1 MSQLEYPTAQD
12 MLFGYARH
20 PVTTPNGIVIG
31 NGMVIPEVNYTL
43 PPMIINEA
51 TLPEVR
57 SRYREMTT
65 RILQRA
71 VELKQEILVLEFEQ
85 LYELTQY
92 PHWGAYVTSDIKE
105 VMEEFYRASGVKSA
119 LRVTIADIRD
129 KERPPRMR
137 SGEPMRT
144 MLESFDQ
151 CAAAGADILSI
162 ESTGGKEL
170 TDRALLDG
178 NIKGLVYGLGVLAPN
193 DMAYLWDRIVE
204 IAHKHSVVAGGD
216 TACGFANTAMQ
227 LAHQRMLP
235 KVLAAIVRL
244 MAAPRSLVAIERG
257 ATGPLKDCAYEN
269 PILKAIS
276 GVPISMEG
284 KTSACA
290 HSSPYGNLAGA
301 VCDLWSNESVQDVKL
316 LSGFAPEV
324 FTEILI
330 YDCRLMNSALQQ
342 NSGTVLR
349 DLMIRSD
356 RSLDIQS
363 LVMDLEVSFEAA
375 RRIVEAGA
383 DAYAR
388 TLAVT
393 QLAVEVLLKAHRD
406 NVVEFSRSET
416 RWLNH
421 LNEAVQSL
429 PKSPDELREQLNA
442 EYISLFIPAEYGLWN

>member
-1 MSQLEYPTAQD
+1 MAEIAYQTVQE
-12 MLFGYARH
+12 MVFGKAVY
-20 PVTTPNGIVIG
+20 PVTTPSGIVIG
-31 NGMVIPEVNYTL
+31 GGSVIPEVNYTL
-43 PPMIINEA
+43 PPMVINEN

-57 SRYREMTT
+57 LRYREMTR

-71 VELKQEILVLEFEQ
+71 VELKQETLVLEFEQ

-105 VMEEFYRASGVKSA
+105 VMEEFNRTHGVKSA

-137 SGEPMRT
+137 SGEPMQA
-144 MLESFDQ
+144 MLKAFDQ

-178 NIKGLVYGLGVLAPN
+178 DLEGLVYGLGVLAAN
-193 DMAYLWDRIVE
+193 DMAYLWDHIVE
-204 IAHKHSVVAGGD
+204 IAHRHNVIAGGD

-235 KVLAAIVRL
+235 KVLAAVVRL

-290 HSSPYGNLAGA
+290 HSSPYGNLAAA

-316 LSGFAPEV
+316 LSGYTPEI
-324 FTEILI
+324 FTEMLI
-330 YDCRLMNSALQQ
+330 YDCRLMNTALRQ
-342 NSGTVLR
+342 NAGGIMR
-349 DLMIRSD
+349 DLLVQSD
-356 RSLDIQS
+356 HKMDIQS
-363 LVMDLEVSFEAA
+363 LVMDLEVCFEAA
-375 RRIVEAGA
+375 RRIKESGA
-383 DAYAR
+383 DPYAR
-388 TLAVT
+388 TLAMT
-393 QLAVEVLLKAHRD
+393 RLALEVLMKAYQD

-416 RWLNH
+416 RWLKQ

-429 PKSPDELREQLNA
+429 PTEPGELRNHLKA
-442 EYISLFIPAEYGLWN
+442 EYILSLIHI

>member
-1 MSQLEYPTAQD
+1 MLQLEYRTAQD
-12 MLFGYARH
+12 MLFGHARH

-31 NGMVIPEVNYTL
+31 GGVVIPEVNYTL
-43 PPMIINEA
+43 PPMVINET

-57 SRYREMTT
+57 SRYREMTA

-71 VELKQEILVLEFEQ
+71 VELKQETLVLEFEQ

-92 PHWGAYVTSDIKE
+92 PHWGAYVTNDIKE
-105 VMEEFYRASGVKSA
+105 VMEEFHRASGVKSA

-129 KERPPRMR
+129 KDRPPRMR

-144 MLESFDQ
+144 MLEAFNQ

-178 NIKGLVYGLGVLAPN
+178 NIQGLVYGLGVLAPN

-204 IAHKHSVVAGGD
+204 IARKHAVIAGGD

-257 ATGPLKDCAYEN
+257 AIGPLKDCAYEN

-301 VCDLWSNESVQDVKL
+301 VCDLWSNESVQDTKL

-342 NSGTVLR
+342 NSGSVLR
-349 DLMIRSD
+349 DLMIQSD
-356 RSLDIQS
+356 HNLDIQS

-375 RRIVEAGA
+375 RRIVEAGSS
-383 DAYAR
+383 AYAR

-393 QLAVEVLLKAHRD
+393 QLAVEVLLKARQD

-416 RWLNH
+416 RWLDR

-429 PKSPDELREQLNA
+429 PESPDELREQLNA
-442 EYISLFIPAEYGLWN
+442 EYTSLFIPAEYGLWN

>member
-1 MSQLEYPTAQD
+1 MIGIAYKTAQE
-12 MLFGYARH
+12 MVFGNALH
-20 PVTTPNGIVIG
+20 PVTTPSGIVIG
-31 NGMVIPEVNYTL
+31 GGAVIPEVNYTL
-43 PPMIINEA
+43 PPMVINET

-57 SRYREMTT
+57 LRYREMTR

-71 VELKQEILVLEFEQ
+71 VELRQEVLILEFEQ

-105 VMEEFYRASGVKSA
+105 VMEEFTRTYGVKSA

-137 SGEPMRT
+137 SGEPMQT
-144 MLESFDQ
+144 MLKAFDQ

-178 NIKGLVYGLGVLAPN
+178 DIEGLVYGLGVLAPN
-193 DMAYLWDRIVE
+193 DMGYLWDHIVA
-204 IAHKHSVVAGGD
+204 IARKHGVIAGGD

-269 PILKAIS
+269 PILKAIT

-290 HSSPYGNLAGA
+290 HSSPYGNLTAA

-316 LSGFAPEV
+316 LSGYTPEV
-324 FTEILI
+324 FTEMLI
-330 YDCRLMNSALQQ
+330 YDCRLMNTALRQ
-342 NSGTVLR
+342 NAGQMLR
-349 DLMIRSD
+349 DLLVQSD
-356 RSLDIQS
+356 HRTDIQS
-363 LVMDLEVSFEAA
+363 LVMDLDVCFETA
-375 RRIVEAGA
+375 RRIKEAGT
-383 DAYAR
+383 DSYAR
-388 TLAVT
+388 TLAAT
-393 QLAVEVLLKAHRD
+393 RWALEVLLQAQQN
-406 NVVEFSRSET
+406 NVTEFSRSET

-421 LNEAVQSL
+421 LSNAIQSL
-429 PKSPDELREQLNA
+429 PETPDELRHRLKT
-442 EYISLFIPAEYGLWN
+442 EYNSLFIPAEYELWI